1 MNEWMSIA
9 PFGTPPFFGSDRL
22 WRFFLGKEG
31 YSVRSKHIFSYVL
44 SSGIYQWWR
53 WKEGGGKSKQKRHE
67 QKVEKF
73 NLKEYKRKR
82 KICVLIKQ
90 DICWCFFKEKMSVS
104 TMLLWFLFS
113 SENDMIY
120 VLKLHLFTIITNR
133 SCP

>member
-1 MNEWMSIA
+1 MNEYCPIWN
-9 PFGTPPFFGSDRL
+9 PTFFRFGSPL
-22 WRFFLGKEG
+22 EVFLGKEG

-53 WKEGGGKSKQKRHE
+53 WKEGEGKSKQKRHE
-67 QKVEKF
+67 QKVEKY

-90 DICWCFFKEKMSVS
+90 DICRCFFKEKMSVS